1 MSYIAIGLNKS
12 GCQFGTPSCIG
23 IISSS
28 FGRSIAGSFNF
39 PILQAILK
47 PLPIPTDVHN
57 FLMRQDFFQN
67 LYSTMG
73 ITIPNLTPLQS
84 IALHA
89 SGNI

>member
-28 FGRSIAGSFNF
+28 FGRTIAGSFNF
-39 PILQAILK
+39 QDILK

-57 FLMRQDFFQN
+57 FFMHKDFFQN